1 MIDLS
6 KSLEYFDPSKVRE
19 QIHIVGCGSVGSTLA
34 ENLVRMGLKNFVLW
48 DFDTVNTHN
57 LANQLFRAKDV
68 GKLKVEALLDIMK
81 DIDPEIEKTVQLKTK
96 GWQGEMMSGY
106 IFMAVDSIEIRKQIV
121 KTHMASPFVKAI
133 MDFRTG
139 LEFAQ
144 HFAADWGV
152 MKQRENLANSMNFTD
167 EEAEAG
173 TPVSACGFVLGV
185 NPTVRMICSVGV
197 ANFVNFINGKP
208 LKLYTEANPFAASC
222 IG

>member
-1 MIDLS
+1 
-6 KSLEYFDPSKVRE
+6 
-19 QIHIVGCGSVGSTLA
+19 
-34 ENLVRMGLKNFVLW
+34 
-48 DFDTVNTHN
+48 
-57 LANQLFRAKDV
+57 
-68 GKLKVEALLDIMK
+68 MK
-81 DIDPEIEKTVQLKTK
+81 DIDPEIEKTVQLKAK

-185 NPTVRMICSVGV
+185 NPTVEVIHRS
-197 ANFVNFINGKP
+197 KP
-208 LKLYTEANPFAASC
+208 VRSELHRVKIRHIRHDVEEQAF
-222 IG
+222 